1 MGSHA
6 ISTRPPFSARSIFS
20 IVASGI
26 FSVVTISVGPPLRPR
41 SLVAGLELGALRAPL
56 GLLVRGP
63 RGDRSQRPDRR
74 AVQPSG
80 GNRRDARA
88 RRLVHERH
96 ELVREARHRAGDA
109 DATDV
114 RAPAHAVDPAAF
126 RHVALHDRTPAAD
139 LHEAFRRAVLGREVA
154 LLVVAGAIAALVDGG
169 PEEPRRSEG

>member
-41 SLVAGLELGALRAPL
+41 SLVAGLELGALRAPF

-80 GNRRDARA
+80 GNRRDACA
-88 RRLVHERH
+88 GGLVHERH
-96 ELVREARHRAGDA
+96 ELVGEARHRAGDA
-109 DATDV
+109 NAADVRTAADAVHPAALGDV
-114 RAPAHAVDPAAF
+114 AVDHRAPAADF
-126 RHVALHDRTPAAD
+126 NQALRRTI
-139 LHEAFRRAVLGREVA
+139 LVGEVG
-154 LLVVAGAIAALVDGG
+154 LLVVAGAVATLMDGLAEQ
-169 PEEPRRSEG
+169 P